1 MTTQTNHGVAVM
13 ARQLAADYAVWL
25 GSHRAAGL
33 AELSDGINRSILA
46 YQNKCV
52 AYVERLRK
60 EGDSIAFLLSL
71 LDDEQ
76 MMAWTAHI
84 GGEPQ

>member
-13 ARQLAADYAVWL
+13 ARQLAADAVRH

-33 AELSDGINRSILA
+33 TELAFHINRSILA
-46 YQNKCV
+46 YQNMCRERD
-52 AYVERLRK
+52 ERLRK